1 VKVVDGEELRQIR
14 PGLGLTQQAFA
25 EHLGITGNRV
35 ARWERNEV
43 RITGPMGRVVRLV
56 SPSLKSRAR

>member
-14 PGLGLTQQAFA
+14 TGLGLTQQPFA
-25 EHLGITGNRV
+25 EHLGITGNTV

-43 RITGPMGRVVRLV
+43 RNTGPMGRVVRLV